1 VVYVLAIKLSISPG
15 QYEFE
20 PLNTN
25 LCDMLR
31 GQNRVDSLSE
41 GEEGV
46 VFLEKTNFYSEAGGQ
61 AGDIGLIRQVIISM
75 FYLEVGI

>member
-1 VVYVLAIKLSISPG
+1 
-15 QYEFE
+15 
-20 PLNTN
+20 
-25 LCDMLR
+25 MLR

-61 AGDIGLIRQVIISM
+61 AGDIGLIRQVIIAM
-75 FYLEVGI
+75 FYLGVEI